1 MIHHEDSQRSAAQQA
16 TLQVTGMTCASCV
29 AHVERALRELPGV
42 SQAIANLATG
52 TAKVEFDPSQV
63 SLEQMAQAVREVGYE
78 AAPYRRGQGGRRSR
92 ARGPPARDKAP
103 RVLSGVRSRR

>member
-42 SQAIANLATG
+42 SQAL
-52 TAKVEFDPSQV
+52 
-63 SLEQMAQAVREVGYE
+63 
-78 AAPYRRGQGGRRSR
+78 
-92 ARGPPARDKAP
+92 
-103 RVLSGVRSRR
+103 